1 MTRAP
6 RVALMLTQTAHRVPG
21 GTAVSVQRLAAAL
34 AATGRVELTA
44 VLARGDLRHPASVLR
59 PGPAAASMPDG
70 VRPVRLPLPVPVLY
84 DAWAHTGWPRVEAS
98 TGPVDLV
105 HVTVPM
111 RVGVGDVP
119 VVATVHDLFPL
130 TRPGESTRRGARL
143 MAAGLEWILRSARAV
158 MVPSATVADACAD
171 RGLDPAR
178 ITVVPWG
185 TEVHR
190 PAPRQVSAVLVRQG
204 LTGPYVLFVGT
215 VEPRKN
221 LEGLVAAMAR
231 LDRPG
236 VTLALVGPTGWGT
249 DLDAA
254 LSGLASPVARLGR
267 VGDADLPALYAGAAA
282 VCYPSFEE
290 GFGLPVLEAMAA
302 GAPVVTSAGTATAD
316 VAGDAAVLV
325 DPRDASSIAAGLTD
339 VLDDTD
345 RAERLRAAG
354 ERRAEQHSWSAAAEL
369 TLGVYRGV
377 LER

>member
-1 MTRAP
+1 
-6 RVALMLTQTAHRVPG
+6 
-21 GTAVSVQRLAAAL
+21 
-34 AATGRVELTA
+34 
-44 VLARGDLRHPASVLR
+44 
-59 PGPAAASMPDG
+59 
-70 VRPVRLPLPVPVLY
+70 
-84 DAWAHTGWPRVEAS
+84 
-98 TGPVDLV
+98 
-105 HVTVPM
+105 
-111 RVGVGDVP
+111 
-119 VVATVHDLFPL
+119 
-130 TRPGESTRRGARL
+130 
-143 MAAGLEWILRSARAV
+143 
-158 MVPSATVADACAD
+158 
-171 RGLDPAR
+171 
-178 ITVVPWG
+178 
-185 TEVHR
+185 
-190 PAPRQVSAVLVRQG
+190 
-204 LTGPYVLFVGT
+204 
-215 VEPRKN
+215 
-221 LEGLVAAMAR
+221 MAR